1 MMNGSAIKLTTAR
14 YYTPKGTSI
23 QGKGIEPDITVLDG
37 TESLAYREEDIPDSL
52 SNLQD
57 KSDKKD
63 KPVLNGPTPEQKEAL
78 KNYKPIKF
86 GTDEDI
92 QFVEALKI
100 LKGMGEQA
108 LLTEKIIQ

>member
-14 YYTPKGTSI
+14 YYTPNGTSI
-23 QGKGIEPDITVLDG
+23 QGKGIEPDIIVTDG

-57 KSDKKD
+57 NSEKKD
-63 KPVLNGPTPEQKEAL
+63 NPITNGPTPEQKEAL

-100 LKGMGEQA
+100 LKGMGDQA
-108 LLTEKIIQ
+108 ALSKN